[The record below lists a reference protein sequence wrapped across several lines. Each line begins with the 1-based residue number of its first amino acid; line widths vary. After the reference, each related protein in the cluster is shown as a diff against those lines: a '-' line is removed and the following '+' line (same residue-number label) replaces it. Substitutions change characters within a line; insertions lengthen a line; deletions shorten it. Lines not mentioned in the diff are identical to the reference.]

1 MWVLPSLKRELLLR
15 PKTQAV
21 TNPNAADDTAIP
33 PIKNLFS
40 LKNDIALDVVQ
51 IYLIY
56 SASVLRNPE
65 LHNHSLG
72 MAPCDILFKFTFV
85 FRIDLHGEQFQG
97 FPPPPPPPPP
107 QSIFDGKKV
116 LSLGNPVPVWMDT
129 QLYRSPRLLTL
140 TRSVA

>member
-85 FRIDLHGEQFQG
+85 FRIDLQGEQFQG
-97 FPPPPPPPPP
+97 FPPPPPPRPN
-107 QSIFDGKKV
+107 QFSTGKK
-116 LSLGNPVPVWMDT
+116 SYPSGIQYPFGWI
-129 QLYRSPRLLTL
+129 RSCTGLPG
-140 TRSVA
+140 SSH